1 MLGKNIVNSQR
12 WKKLSRILL
21 AVLALVV
28 STLAC
33 AEKTFT
39 DLHVYSAS
47 FGTVGQFYDQATDK
61 ILEENV
67 WVFRSDG
74 SYTAIVNID
83 GEIITLTGKYGGD
96 DVGDDFLFSIDT
108 NNDGNYDEQIFAS
121 DDFSFIEWRRE
132 SGTLK
137 YYLAK

>member
-1 MLGKNIVNSQR
+1 VLGKNIVNSQR